1 MKTFF
6 KVIITLFVM
15 FSSLSLVS
23 CKDDDEDK
31 NPAIVGTWVSEVL
44 PVYMDASLQE
54 TEPNLEVIFYF
65 WYKKDGSFVAVDI
78 VTDTENKQHISYEH
92 SDTGKWTVK
101 GDYVTQ
107 TTNFQWDDPEE
118 FDTDIIRFEVKGDI
132 LILTAEYAGIVRSF
146 QLKRIKEDKMQEVY
160 SAAKEY
166 YHKLYPNK

>member
-6 KVIITLFVM
+6 KVIFTLFVM

-31 NPAIVGTWVSEVL
+31 DPTIVGAWVTEAL
-44 PVYMDASLQE
+44 PFEEDNTTLLTSYL
-54 TEPNLEVIFYF
+54 
-65 WYKKDGSFVAVDI
+65 WYKKDGSFIEVD
-78 VTDTENKQHISYEH
+78 VFTDPENKQHISYEH

-132 LILTAEYAGIVRSF
+132 LILTAEYADIVRSF

-166 YHKLYPNK
+166 YHNLYPNK